1 MTDVRLTMEPDAA
14 TLGAH
19 IRGLGRKIDKAST
32 LAISTATRQTGS
44 EARRILRDKTAL
56 QQKYLKNRVY
66 TDSKVKGRGKI
77 WVGLNRYKAAWWK
90 PLTPRDMNPEQQADL
105 PGSYAQDF
113 FFKGAF
119 VARMESGHLGIFK
132 RTGKKHTPTH
142 GSYAG
147 KNYKR
152 KTGPVQREILH
163 EQYISARALG
173 LVTQHDSAEYLNT
186 VADIG
191 EMVRRNQALYLD
203 KHLEQ
208 KAGDVL
214 QREFVRQM
222 ERKT

>member
-19 IRGLGRKIDKAST
+19 IRGLGRKIEQAGK

-44 EARRILRDKTAL
+44 EARRALRDKTGL

-66 TDSKVKGRGKI
+66 TDTQTKGRGKI

-119 VARMESGHLGIFK
+119 VARMDSGHLGIFK
-132 RTGKKHTPTH
+132 RTGKK
-142 GSYAG
+142 
-147 KNYKR
+147 R
-152 KTGPVQREILH
+152 KPIK
-163 EQYISARALG
+163 EQYISSRALG
-173 LVTQHDSAEYLNT
+173 LATQDDSADYLST
-186 VADIG
+186 VDEIG
-191 EMVRRNQALYLD
+191 DMVRRNQALYLD
-203 KHLEQ
+203 QHLER
-208 KAGDVL
+208 KASDVL